1 MHPLPDRCRFQS
13 SECRTSARTFS
24 VVLCAV
30 AAAWQPTV
38 VQTWS
43 VPETMVQLRVR
54 GDSVRT
60 QASEPVLRMLT
71 CSRGSTPAAYVV
83 AAVDALTASWSRR
96 QAEAVTGGPVLGVG
110 GGGGGG
116 AEGGR
121 VGRVRGVGE
130 GACAEAEGGPDPDPP
145 LQATAIAMIKTAMIA
160 SSATRRVQ

>member
-13 SECRTSARTFS
+13 SEWRTSAPTFS

-38 VQTWS
+38 VQSWS

-83 AAVDALTASWSRR
+83 ASVDAVTASWSRR
-96 QAEAVTGGPVLGVG
+96 QAEAVTVGPVLGVG
-110 GGGGGG
+110 
-116 AEGGR
+116 EE
-121 VGRVRGVGE
+121 VGV
-130 GACAEAEGGPDPDPP
+130 EAEGRPELDPP
-145 LQATAIAMIKTAMIA
+145 LQATAIAMIKTAMIP